1 MRNKLRRMAAM
12 LVLCAV
18 LSGSLAVPAAA
29 AAGFRDVPAG
39 HWAAESIRR
48 CVEQGYFNGQSVD
61 RFGLG
66 QNMSR
71 GAFAVVL
78 CRFFGWET
86 PAPTEQTY
94 SDVPVNVWY
103 AGAVEAAY
111 QHGAL
116 TDQRTVFRPNDPIT
130 REELAVMLV
139 RALGYGS
146 LAGLAQDL
154 SLPFTDVTTNAGYLT
169 MAHDM
174 GLMSGTGST
183 TFSPAGTARREQ
195 VAVILMR
202 LHDQLYSRQPEVMGV
217 VSSATNL
224 TGLDIAAIPAAH
236 AYALSVRELME
247 SRTAA
252 ELCTAARSAGAK
264 AFLYLECS
272 ASALSRTPDQMA
284 GMIAGT
290 ATGGGYDGLV
300 LAVPEVSAQQ
310 KTELTRMVQAVKRD
324 LRGLPLYLIV
334 EAPTRSGTEY
344 GGYQYASLAAASDR
358 LILKVP
364 VIQEVTETFTTA
376 PVDPLEEVYYALATL
391 SEQVGPS
398 KLALMLDS
406 DMDCWT
412 AGKRTS
418 LSAAELEALLADET
432 TRVYD
437 SDRYACAYL
446 TGTNR
451 QGKPLSVWYLTEEN
465 VAARVHLAV
474 SLGVGKICVSD
485 WDAATADFLAGLK

>member
-48 CVEQGYFNGQSVD
+48 CVEQGYFNGQSAD

-86 PAPTEQTY
+86 PAPAEQTY
-94 SDVPVNVWY
+94 SDVPVNAWY
-103 AGAVEAAY
+103 AGAVDAAY

-202 LHDQLYSRQPEVMGV
+202 LHDQLYSHQPEVMGV
-217 VSSATNL
+217 VSPTSDL

-236 AYALSVRELME
+236 AFALSVKEQME
-247 SRTAA
+247 PEAVA
-252 ELCTAARSAGAK
+252 ELCSAARAAGAK

-272 ASALSRTPDQMA
+272 ASALSRTPDQLA
-284 GMIAGT
+284 RMIAE
-290 ATGGGYDGLV
+290 AADGYDGMV
-300 LAVPEVSAQQ
+300 LSVPGVSAQ
-310 KTELTRMVQAVKRD
+310 KGTELTRLVRAVD
-324 LRGLPLYLIV
+324 QHLGSLPLYLVV
-334 EAPTRSGTEY
+334 EAPARSGTVS
-344 GGYQYASLAAASDR
+344 GGYQYASLAAAADR
-358 LILKVP
+358 LILSVP
-364 VIQEVTETFTTA
+364 GIQEVTETFTTA

-391 SEQVGPS
+391 SEQLGPS

-418 LSAAELEALLADET
+418 LSAAELEALLADKN

-446 TGTNR
+446 TGKNK
-451 QGKPLSVWYLTEEN
+451 QGESLTVWYLTEED

-485 WDAATADFLAGLK
+485 WDAATADFLAGLR